1 MIPIWN
7 HNRIDGHDSLKMKN
21 SLHIKKKLYRF
32 EGKMTDGKK
41 LFATQIWKVKMAV
54 PRKRISS

>member
-41 LFATQIWKVKMAV
+41 VICYTNMESKDGC
-54 PRKRISS
+54 P